1 MISFVRGTLA
11 GVSENKIEIDTGAL
25 GYEVNVPASVLDE
38 LPPIGTEVKVY
49 TYLSHKED
57 EMSLFGFTT
66 KDALAMFKLLINVN
80 GIGPRGALGILSVF
94 TPVDLRFAVLAG
106 DAKAISRAPGIGP
119 KTAQRLIIELRDKVS
134 LEDGLAHFNDDVQ
147 PAAGKN
153 NAADMSAKNE
163 AVVALTVLG
172 YSNSEALKAVQGID
186 VTGMTTEDIL
196 KAALKKLT
204 F

>member
-1 MISFVRGTLA
+1 M
-11 GVSENKIEIDTGAL
+11 
-25 GYEVNVPASVLDE
+25 
-38 LPPIGTEVKVY
+38 
-49 TYLSHKED
+49 
-57 EMSLFGFTT
+57 
-66 KDALAMFKLLINVN
+66 
-80 GIGPRGALGILSVF
+80 
-94 TPVDLRFAVLAG
+94 DLRFAVLAG

-119 KTAQRLIIELRDKVS
+119 KTAQRLIIELKDKVS

>member
-38 LPPIGTEVKVY
+38 LPPIGAEVKVY

-106 DAKAISRAPGIGP
+106 DAKAISKAPGIGP
-119 KTAQRLIIELRDKVS
+119 KTAQRLIIELKDKVS

-196 KAALKKLT
+196 KAALKNLT

>member
-119 KTAQRLIIELRDKVS
+119 KTAQRLIIELKDKVS
-134 LEDGLAHFNDDVQ
+134 LEDGLAHFNDNVQ

>member
-119 KTAQRLIIELRDKVS
+119 KTAQRLIIELKDKVS

>member
-1 MISFVRGTLA
+1 MISFIRGTLES
-11 GVSENKIEIDTGAL
+11 VSENKIEIDTGAL
-25 GYEVNVPASVLDE
+25 GYEVNVPVSVIE
-38 LPPIGTEVKVY
+38 KLPSPGSEIKVY

-57 EMSLFGFTT
+57 EMSLFGFDT
-66 KDALAMFKLLINVN
+66 KDALQMFKLLINVN

-94 TPVDLRFAVLAG
+94 TPSDLRFAVLAG
-106 DAKAISRAPGIGP
+106 DAKAISKAPGIGP
-119 KTAQRLIIELRDKVS
+119 KTAQRLIIELKDKVS

-147 PAAGKN
+147 PAAGRN
-153 NAADMSAKNE
+153 DSADMSAKNE

-186 VTGMTTEDIL
+186 VTGLTTEDIL
-196 KAALKKLT
+196 KEALKKIG

>member
-119 KTAQRLIIELRDKVS
+119 KTAQRLIIELKDKVS

-147 PAAGKN
+147 PAAGKD